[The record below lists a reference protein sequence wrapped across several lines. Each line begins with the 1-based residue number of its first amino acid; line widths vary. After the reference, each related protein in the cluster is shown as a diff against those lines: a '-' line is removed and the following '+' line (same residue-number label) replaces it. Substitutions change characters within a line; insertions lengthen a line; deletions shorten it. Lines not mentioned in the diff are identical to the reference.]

1 MKTLRPV
8 LIALVALAMLAAP
21 GCRTGGLGN
30 LSKPPSLLPPGS
42 NETAA
47 ELLVEHN
54 RNAGRVQSLKARP
67 EIKIDDRRRFFG
79 ASGKLAIERPKNFKL
94 ELSVA
99 MANAADIG
107 SNDEEFWFWISH
119 SDEKAIYYCDYDENG
134 HSPLAGSLQP
144 EWITE
149 TLGMKLFS
157 EDEIA
162 EMKVRTGIE
171 PGTLILSHSEKTAQG
186 ETIIKEMVISEA
198 THRIREHKVFAADHK
213 TLLAHA
219 TIPEYLDV
227 PVPASTDD
235 SEPSGQKVFLPKV
248 LKLEWIQEKL
258 SLQIL
263 LSQVEINPKFTE
275 TSRAAM
281 FVEPTIRGFNRVN
294 LATRA
299 GVPQT
304 KLPPTRIRETMPAP
318 APRVKL
324 SEPTPLGSEGAGAG
338 RTRRGPLAIVADLPP
353 ARPVEI
359 EAVVGPTIP
368 KVSEPRPGSLDT
380 RPGWRNTVER

>member
-8 LIALVALAMLAAP
+8 SIALAVLAILTVS
-21 GCRTGGLGN
+21 GCRTAGVGN
-30 LSKPPSLLPPGS
+30 LTKQPSLLPTKTY
-42 NETAA
+42 ETAA

-67 EIKIDDRRRFFG
+67 DIKVDDRRRFFG

-119 SDEKAIYYCDYDENG
+119 SDEKAIYYCKYDENG

-149 TLGMKLFS
+149 TLGMKVFG

-162 EMKVRTGIE
+162 EMKVKPGIE
-171 PGTLILSHSEKTAQG
+171 PGTLVVSRSEKTAQG
-186 ETIIKEMVISEA
+186 ESIIKEMVISEA

-219 TIPEYLDV
+219 TIPEYLEV
-227 PVPASTDD
+227 PLPASAED
-235 SEPSGQKVFLPKV
+235 SEFSGEKVFLPKI

-281 FVEPTIRGFNRVN
+281 FVEPAIRGFNRVN

-299 GVPQT
+299 GVPQP
-304 KLPPTRIRETMPAP
+304 KLPPTTIRETMPAP

-324 SEPTPLGSEGAGAG
+324 SEPTPLGTDGAG
-338 RTRRGPLAIVADLPP
+338 RTLRAPLAIMADLPTT
-353 ARPVEI
+353 RPVEI

-368 KVSEPRPGSLDT
+368 RVSEPRPGSLDT
-380 RPGWRNTVER
+380 RLGWRNTVER